1 MKFCKVILTL
11 LITQIVTMV
20 SAQVTV
26 TGVVKD
32 GEGVLPGAS
41 VVVKNTTIG
50 VATSYNGS
58 FELENV
64 PIGLQIVEISFIGH
78 EVRQIEVNG
87 KKGQLINL
95 GVIVLAEGAMLNEVK
110 VDGKMDEG
118 ERKAIQM
125 VKASARILSV
135 VSAEGM
141 EKLPDRN
148 GAEALQRMPGVVMES
163 DQGEGRYISFRGTP
177 TDWSSALVNGDRL
190 PVAAEE
196 MEGRTMNFDI
206 LPTSFIEYIEYNQ
219 NLTPNIEGDAIGGS
233 ANFITKYTPEKKVLN
248 LQAGYGWNFKAH
260 KPLWNGSV
268 QFGDRVGKNK
278 RLGYIIGGSVY
289 NRNWA
294 TDNFEVFY
302 GNNDDQNIERLEL
315 RDYNGLR
322 TTYGGNFKVD
332 YRLNDVTEV
341 YVQGFFGQLK
351 DDEYNRKTLYDYA
364 ASVGQSIRL
373 QNIHDIMIN
382 RVYGGE
388 AGVHFKWGDD
398 SKLNLRIAHY
408 DARFG
413 YGNVPYANDDTR
425 NGYFVTEFE
434 KQVEYTDYLYLDE
447 EGNRLPY
454 DERYNAYTRNRL
466 LHIDS
471 PYDDYGDDANNIQP
485 TYNNII
491 GAGRPT
497 DSLFQFK
504 QAWTETLEHTERDPI
519 VLAADWEHRINNKF
533 KIYAGAKARTKEGVR
548 KKGLETWNRSA
559 DYPDPIMM
567 DSFDLAPIPHKEEY
581 LREIGGYYQDDVF
594 DFLTKD
600 ELNNFLQNNAYR
612 LNYMPLDPR
621 INDLYEQF
629 VGSNFT
635 YNEDVI
641 SGYMMGTY
649 TPSLRWSVNF
659 GLRLE
664 NAQVSVVA
672 DTLTTA
678 VNDIGETDFTIDKTR
693 MDRNYNA
700 FLPMANVKYSINDK
714 SNMRLSLTR
723 SFRRPNFNELKP
735 GAPELHYSHF
745 HVLYGNPGLK
755 PTYSWNTD
763 LSYQYFFG
771 LEGMFTATAFYKYV
785 TDHIYT
791 SYNTEELVPRFNVTS
806 KTFENAPYAHVGGV
820 ELVISRKLTFL
831 PGFLKNMKAQLNY
844 ARTFSSMK
852 IEARPSLQALPR
864 QSANVANF
872 QLGYEDKKFGAN
884 VGVNYKDPYLKELSF
899 FGVRDPETNEFI
911 NLRTN
916 NDFDIYQGKS
926 LTMDASV
933 SYNFTPKL
941 SVYAEANNLFNTP
954 FLEYRGRKERPVRT
968 EYYSIRALV
977 GIKYQIF

>member
-1 MKFCKVILTL
+1 MGQV
-11 LITQIVTMV
+11 VV
-20 SAQVTV
+20 S
-26 TGVVKD
+26 GKVKD
-32 GEGVLPGAS
+32 VDGFLPGAS
-41 VVVKNTTIG
+41 IIVKNTTIG
-50 VATSYNGS
+50 VATDAEGYFILN
-58 FELENV
+58 NV
-64 PIGLQIVEISFIGH
+64 PDGSQIIEISFIGH
-78 EVRQIEVNG
+78 TNRQLKIDGNPGEDI
-87 KKGQLINL
+87 KL
-95 GVIVLAEGAMLNEVK
+95 GVIELEAGAMLDVVK
-110 VDGKMDEG
+110 VDGKMNEG
-118 ERKAIQM
+118 ERKALQM
-125 VKASARILSV
+125 VKISPRILSV
-135 VSAEGM
+135 VSSEGI

-148 GAEALQRMPGVVMES
+148 AAEALQRMPGVVMES

-190 PVAAEE
+190 PVASEE

-233 ANFITKYTPEKKVLN
+233 ANFITKYTPQKKMLN
-248 LQAGYGWNFKAH
+248 LQAGYGWNFKAN
-260 KPLWNGSV
+260 KALWNGSL
-268 QFGDRVGKNK
+268 QFGDRIGKND
-278 RLGYIIGGSVY
+278 RFGYVIGGSVY

-302 GNNDDQNIERLEL
+302 GNNDDHNIERLEL

-332 YRLNDVTEV
+332 YRVSDVVEI
-341 YVQGFFGQLK
+341 YAQGFAGQLK

-373 QNIHDIMIN
+373 QNINNVMIN

-388 AGVHFKWGDD
+388 AGVNFKWGDD
-398 SKLNLRIAHY
+398 SKLKMRIAHY

-413 YGNVPYANDDTR
+413 YGNVPFTEGDPR

-447 EGNRLPY
+447 DGNRLPY
-454 DERYNAYTRNRL
+454 NERFNAYTRLRL
-466 LHIDS
+466 LSIDS

-485 TYNNII
+485 RYNNIV

-497 DSLFQFK
+497 DTLFQFK

-519 VLAADWEHRINNKF
+519 VMAADWEQQLGKKF
-533 KIYAGAKARTKEGVR
+533 KLHMGAKFRTKEGVR
-548 KKGLETWNRSA
+548 TKGLETWNRS
-559 DYPDPIMM
+559 PDFPMAIVM
-567 DSFDLAPIPHKEEY
+567 DSFNLAPIPNKEQY
-581 LREIGGYYQDDVF
+581 LQEIGGHYQDDVF
-594 DFLTKD
+594 DFLTED
-600 ELNNFLQNNAYR
+600 ELNNFLKNNEHR
-612 LNYMPLDPR
+612 LTYVALNPR

-635 YNEDVI
+635 YTEDVI
-641 SGYMMGTY
+641 SGYAMGTF
-649 TPSLRWSVNF
+649 TPSAKWSVNF
-659 GLRLE
+659 GVRLE
-664 NAQVSVVA
+664 NTNVAVTA
-672 DTLTTA
+672 DTLTTE
-678 VNDIGETDFTIDKTR
+678 VNDIGETDFTIEKTT
-693 MDRNYNA
+693 MERNYTA
-700 FLPMANVKYSINDK
+700 VLPMANVKYSLNEK
-714 SNMRLSLTR
+714 SALRLSITR

-745 HVLYGNPGLK
+745 HVLYGNPNLR
-755 PTYSWNTD
+755 PTYSWNSD

-806 KTFENAPYAHVGGV
+806 KSFENAPYANVGGV
-820 ELVISRKLTFL
+820 EIVISRKLSFL
-831 PGFLKNMKAQLNY
+831 PWIFKNLTTQLNY
-844 ARTFSSMK
+844 ARTFSKMK
-852 IEARPSLQALPR
+852 IDAREELQPLPR

-872 QLGYEDKKFGAN
+872 QLGYEGEKFEATI
-884 VGVNYKDPYLKELSF
+884 GVNYKDPYLKELSF
-899 FGVRDPETNEFI
+899 FAVRDPETNEFI

-926 LTMDASV
+926 LTMDASI
-933 SYNFTPKL
+933 SYNINKKL
-941 SVYAEANNLFNTP
+941 MVYAEANNLFNTP
-954 FLEYRGRKERPVRT
+954 FLEYRGKDERPIRT
-968 EYYSIRALV
+968 EYYSIRALF
-977 GIKYQIF
+977 GIKYEIF